1 MKRKIIYALLA
12 TLVAVGL
19 WLYVV
24 TVVNPEWSDTFY
36 NIPVVLENEEVL
48 IERGLMLT
56 SKDIPTV
63 TLRLSGNRTDMI
75 KLNASN
81 ITLKAD
87 LSRIY
92 SAGEQSL
99 GYSIVYPGDVPSNA
113 FQIISQ
119 TPQQITLSVSEWK
132 SKEVDVKP
140 NLIGAVPEQYIVFKD
155 KVTLDHE
162 KIIITGP
169 SAVVDKIAMAKVTVD
184 LNGQTSTISQHFD
197 YELCD
202 ENGEAVED
210 DSLIKTNVSQVLC
223 TVKIQQW
230 KDIEL
235 RLDVVDGG
243 GLTKEDCTIS
253 IDPLTIR
260 VAGSAQQLEDLD
272 YLVLKTVRLDELYAG
287 FFETCTISLPEGV
300 TSLDEKSEAKVTV
313 SIPELP
319 TREIKV
325 ENIEAINLPSGMT
338 AQLGGVSKTITLR
351 GPQNK
356 LDAIKP
362 ENLKIQ
368 VDFSGAALGTNV
380 YPVIVVIDAEFAD
393 DVGAM
398 SSTEIAA
405 TVVAVES

>member
-24 TVVNPEWSDTFY
+24 TVVNPEWDDTFY
-36 NIPVVLENEEVL
+36 NIPIVLENEEVL

-140 NLIGAVPEQYIVFKD
+140 NPVGSVPEQYIAFKD

-162 KIIITGP
+162 KIIVTGP

-184 LNGQTSTISQHFD
+184 LNGKTSTISQHFD
-197 YELCD
+197 YVLCD
-202 ENGEAVED
+202 ENGNPVED
-210 DSLIKTNVSQVLC
+210 SMIKTNVSQVLC
-223 TVKIQQW
+223 TVRIQQW

-235 RLDVVDGG
+235 RMEVVAGG
-243 GLTKEDCTIS
+243 GLTREDCTIS

-272 YLVLKTVRLDELYAG
+272 YLLLKTVRLDELFAG
-287 FFETCTISLPEGV
+287 FSETYEITLPDGV
-300 TSLDEKSEAKVTV
+300 TNLSERDEVKVSI

-325 ENIEAINLPSGMT
+325 EDIQEVNVPDGMKVQFN
-338 AQLGGVSKTITLR
+338 AASKTVTIR
-351 GPQNK
+351 GPQEK
-356 LDAIKP
+356 LDAMKP
-362 ENLKIQ
+362 EDVKIQ
-368 VDFSGAALGTNV
+368 VDFSGAELGTNV

-405 TVVAVES
+405 TVVAVEG

>member
-1 MKRKIIYALLA
+1 MKRKIVYALLA

-24 TVVNPEWSDTFY
+24 TVVNPEWDDTFY

-56 SKDIPTV
+56 SEDIPTV
-63 TLRLSGNRTDMI
+63 TLRLSGNRADMI

-132 SKEVDVKP
+132 SKEVDVKANP
-140 NLIGAVPEQYIVFKD
+140 VGAVPEQYIAFKD

-162 KIIITGP
+162 KIIVTGP

-184 LNGQTSTISQHFD
+184 LNGQTATVSQHFD
-197 YELCD
+197 YVLCD
-202 ENGEAVED
+202 EDGDPVD

-235 RLDVVDGG
+235 RLDVVAGG
-243 GLTKEDCTIS
+243 GLTREDCTIS
-253 IDPLTIR
+253 IDPLIIR
-260 VAGSAQQLEDLD
+260 VAGSAQQLKDLD
-272 YLVLKTVRLDELYAG
+272 YLLLGTVRLDELDEDFSKTYEITLLEG
-287 FFETCTISLPEGV
+287 MTNLTELNEVEVTIS
-300 TSLDEKSEAKVTV
+300 
-313 SIPELP
+313 IPKLP
-319 TREIKV
+319 TKEIKV
-325 ENIEAINLPSGMT
+325 ERIEPINVPDGMEVHFT
-338 AQLGGVSKTITLR
+338 ATSKSITIR
-351 GPQNK
+351 GPQEK

-368 VDFSGAALGTNV
+368 VDFSGAELGPNV
-380 YPVIVVIDAEFAD
+380 YPVTVIIDEEFAD
-393 DVGAM
+393 SVGAM

-405 TVVAVES
+405 TVVAAEG

>member
-1 MKRKIIYALLA
+1 MKRKIVYALLA
-12 TLVAVGL
+12 TLIAVGL

-24 TVVNPEWSDTFY
+24 TVVNPEWSETFY
-36 NIPVVLENEEVL
+36 NIPVVLENETQL
-48 IERGLMLT
+48 TERGLMLT
-56 SKDIPTV
+56 SKETPTV

-81 ITLKAD
+81 ITIKAD

-99 GYSIVYPGDVPSNA
+99 GYTIVYPGDVPSNA

-140 NLIGAVPEQYIVFKD
+140 NLTGAVPEQYIAFN
-155 KVTLDHE
+155 KVTLNHE

-169 SAVVDKIAMAKVTVD
+169 SAVVDKITMAKVTVD
-184 LNGQTSTISQHFD
+184 LNGQTSTISREFD

-202 ENGEAVED
+202 ENGEPVD
-210 DSLIKTNVSQVLC
+210 DSLIKTNIEQVSC

-243 GLTKEDCTIS
+243 GLKREDCTIS

-260 VAGSAQQLEDLD
+260 VAGSAQQLEGLD
-272 YLVLKTVRLDELYAG
+272 YLVLKTIHLDELYEG
-287 FFETCTISLPEGV
+287 FFEICPILLPDGV

-325 ENIEAINLPSGMT
+325 ENIEAINPPSGMT
-338 AQLGGVSKTITLR
+338 PQLIGVSKTITIR

-368 VDFSGAALGTNV
+368 VDFSAAETGYNL
-380 YPVIVVIDAEFAD
+380 YPVTVIIDEAYAD
-393 DVGAM
+393 SVGAM
-398 SSTEIAA
+398 ASTDIGIQ
-405 TVVAVES
+405 VVSAGN

>member
-12 TLVAVGL
+12 VLVAVGL

-56 SKDIPTV
+56 SKDVPTV

-99 GYSIVYPGDVPSNA
+99 GYTIVYPGDVPSNA

-132 SKEVDVKP
+132 SKEVDVKANP
-140 NLIGAVPEQYIVFKD
+140 VGAVPEQYIAFN

-184 LNGQTSTISQHFD
+184 LNGKTSTISQHFD

-202 ENGEAVED
+202 ENGNPVD
-210 DSLIKTNVSQVLC
+210 DSMIKTNVSQVLC

-230 KDIEL
+230 KIIEL

-243 GLTKEDCTIS
+243 GLTKEDCAIS

-272 YLVLKTVRLDELYAG
+272 HLVLETIRLDELYAG
-287 FFETCTISLPEGV
+287 FTKTYKIQLPEGV
-300 TSLDEKSEAKVTV
+300 TNLDEQSEVEVTI

-319 TREIKV
+319 TLEIKV
-325 ENIEAINLPSGMT
+325 ENIEAINLPGGMA
-338 AQLGGVSKTITLR
+338 AQLDGVSKTITIR
-351 GPQNK
+351 GPQNQ
-356 LDAIKP
+356 LDAIKA
-362 ENLKIQ
+362 EDLKIQ
-368 VDFSGAALGTNV
+368 VDFSKAEVGYNV
-380 YPVIVVIDAEFAD
+380 YPVIVVIDEEYAD
-393 DVGAM
+393 VVGAM
-398 SSTEIAA
+398 SSTDIAI